1 MSPPVRRAA
10 WLPSLLVATGAA
22 VATAHGL
29 YEVAVAAGVPVAIAW
44 IYPLITDGLALVAYV
59 ATTQLRD
66 SAARY
71 AWSVVVLAAG
81 LSGLGQACYLAGG
94 VGAVAPAALRFGVGA
109 WPAVA
114 AAIVAHLFHL
124 LIESSRAERT
134 AEQLDTGRTTASDSE
149 WTTPAAGPVGRP
161 AIEAAEPS
169 VVQPSSPA
177 SDAPARDRA
186 QAAARRHAVR
196 YGELPT
202 VSHLMA
208 LAEVS
213 RGTAG
218 EALKAL
224 RNQPLPLHLV
234 DPNENTRT
242 QP

>member
-1 MSPPVRRAA
+1 VHGEPAGSARGLAA
-10 WLPSLLVATGAA
+10 D
-22 VATAHGL
+22 
-29 YEVAVAAGVPVAIAW
+29 VPVEIAW

-59 ATTQLRD
+59 ATAQLRD

-94 VGAVAPAALRFGVGA
+94 VGASAPASLRFGVGA

-114 AAIVAHLFHL
+114 AAIVAHLLHL
-124 LIESSRAERT
+124 LIASNQAERT
-134 AEQLDTGRTTASDSE
+134 VEQLDSGRTAPFNESWVEPAQSPSE
-149 WTTPAAGPVGRP
+149 RP
-161 AIEAAEPS
+161 AIEAAGTS
-169 VVQPSSPA
+169 AVQPSNA
-177 SDAPARDRA
+177 TSDSPARDRA
-186 QAAARRHAVR
+186 QAAARRHAVHH
-196 YGELPT
+196 GELPT
-202 VSHLMA
+202 VSQLMA

-218 EALKAL
+218 EALKTL
-224 RNQPLPLHLV
+224 RNQPMPLHLV